1 MDNHNIEVEQN
12 IIGALIKDPTHSNS
26 RETLD
31 SLDVND
37 FYVLAHRHIFNTIK
51 KMSEKRKKI
60 DLPLVEEELEK
71 VDFDCGGFIYLA
83 EITKAS
89 FGVSNLSGYVGVV
102 KSLARKRDLNMALIG
117 ATDMLKEKASA
128 VDIIEKISNDLH
140 DISINSN
147 GKELE
152 HIKNATGNWLDL
164 LDRRAAAG
172 GGILGVK
179 TGIDELDERLNGI
192 DEESLVVV
200 AGRPS
205 MGKTLFC
212 QCLAQNIGVDQG
224 KNNMF
229 FSMEMS
235 ATQLYERFISGL
247 SNVSAIDLRRANMNT
262 ENQARI
268 HHAVTLLD
276 NSGIYFC
283 EEPNQSVGQIRSK
296 VRRHKNKFPDLKM
309 IMIDYLGLMKLGKA
323 DRHDIA
329 VGDVTRSLKELAKE
343 MKVPVILI
351 AQANRGLDKATRPA
365 MSNIKDSSSI
375 EADADLIMFVH
386 REEVVNPD
394 TELKGVTEL
403 IIAKDRHND
412 ANGTVFLEKV
422 HGKFISMGTEQVA
435 MLQHKEDIKN
445 TPIRASKGFENK

>member
-1 MDNHNIEVEQN
+1 MDNYNLEVEQN
-12 IIGALIKDPTHSNS
+12 VLGALILDPTHSNC

-31 SLDVND
+31 SLDAND
-37 FYVLAHRHIFNTIK
+37 FYSRSHKYIYKTIK
-51 KMSEKRKKI
+51 TMAEKKKKI
-60 DLPLVEEELEK
+60 DLPLVDEEIEK
-71 VDFDCGGFIYLA
+71 LDFDCGGFIYLA
-83 EITKAS
+83 EISKNS
-89 FGVSNLSGYVGVV
+89 LGVSNMSGYVGVI
-102 KSLARKRDLNMALIG
+102 KSLARMRDLQQALF
-117 ATDMLKEKASA
+117 SA
-128 VDIIEKISNDLH
+128 NELISQKVNSLDVIEKLDNDLK

-147 GKELE
+147 GKELQ
-152 HIKNATGNWLDL
+152 HIRNATGDWLDI

-212 QCLAQNIGVDQG
+212 QCLAQNVGVDQG
-224 KNNMF
+224 HNIMF

-247 SNVSAIDLRRANMNT
+247 SNVSAIDLRRANLHT

-268 HHAVTLLD
+268 HQAATILD
-276 NSGIYFC
+276 QSGIYFC
-283 EEPNQSVGQIRSK
+283 DEPKQSVGQIRSK
-296 VRRHKNKFPDLKM
+296 VRKHKNKHPKLKM

-351 AQANRGLDKATRPA
+351 AQANRGIDKAARPS
-365 MSNIKDSSSI
+365 MSNIKDSSAI

-412 ANGTVFLEKV
+412 ANGTVYLEKV
-422 HGKFISMGTEQVA
+422 NGKFISMNTQQVA
-435 MLQHKEDIKN
+435 MMEHKEE
-445 TPIRASKGFENK
+445 IRINPKKTNNGFE